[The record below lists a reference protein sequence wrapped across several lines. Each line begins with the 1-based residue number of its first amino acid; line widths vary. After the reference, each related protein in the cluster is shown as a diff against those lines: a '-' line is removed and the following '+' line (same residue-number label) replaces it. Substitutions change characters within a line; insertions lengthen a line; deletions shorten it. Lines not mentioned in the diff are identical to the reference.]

1 MPTVCLVRNCSTT
14 YLSAPNVR
22 LHYLPGEQ
30 HRRALWLRAID
41 RDGPDDI
48 GDRVGH
54 LCSNH
59 FLPGD
64 YETNIQVRQSLGLDT
79 EHARLKSDAVPT
91 QNLWFN
97 SPPRK
102 RRRSE
107 RTNLTPHPHEP
118 FIPRA
123 FKSRTGG
130 DKEVKVCHWLREDF
144 SLDQSLSVVL
154 PRAWRNP
161 RALCH
166 AHRAAGHR
174 SCPLARRRPP
184 RLPTLP
190 PLKARSSG
198 GPGCSLVL
206 AEELF
211 HLGHDGVVG
220 SRGGRRGLVDDTGPM
235 AWAARCGGGRCC
247 GGRRGG
253 GFDGGGCG
261 SRCGGTVFGR
271 PGWLDGGQGSGS
283 QEVRA
288 ACPQG
293 LDRCRHVVREG
304 LCLQQVRMESTCFVG
319 FQMYYRDP
327 AQPAGVRRS
336 QDPWRRRLRVA
347 TEREW
352 DLVVGLARRW
362 SGLMLPT
369 PAGNE
374 VDRPSF
380 LPRRPRGHGVAG
392 GPTPGRSPG
401 RRRTRSVVRG
411 LRRGR
416 PCLVPRCCCGR
427 PCPVPR
433 RPAGCRARGTCGAR
447 AALARSAVRPSPVLT
462 PPWAAA
468 PRVWSTGPLGSSRP
482 GAWPVR
488 WASWVWPPGAVSPR
502 RHPV

>member
-1 MPTVCLVRNCSTT
+1 
-14 YLSAPNVR
+14 
-22 LHYLPGEQ
+22 
-30 HRRALWLRAID
+30 
-41 RDGPDDI
+41 
-48 GDRVGH
+48 
-54 LCSNH
+54 
-59 FLPGD
+59 
-64 YETNIQVRQSLGLDT
+64 
-79 EHARLKSDAVPT
+79 
-91 QNLWFN
+91 
-97 SPPRK
+97 
-102 RRRSE
+102 
-107 RTNLTPHPHEP
+107 
-118 FIPRA
+118 
-123 FKSRTGG
+123 
-130 DKEVKVCHWLREDF
+130 
-144 SLDQSLSVVL
+144 
-154 PRAWRNP
+154 
-161 RALCH
+161 
-166 AHRAAGHR
+166 
-174 SCPLARRRPP
+174 
-184 RLPTLP
+184 
-190 PLKARSSG
+190 
-198 GPGCSLVL
+198 
-206 AEELF
+206 
-211 HLGHDGVVG
+211 
-220 SRGGRRGLVDDTGPM
+220 M

-253 GFDGGGCG
+253 GFDNSGCG

-288 ACPQG
+288 ACPQS

-304 LCLQQVRMESTCFVG
+304 LCLQQIRMESTCFVG

-392 GPTPGRSPG
+392 GPTPGRFPG

-433 RPAGCRARGTCGAR
+433 RPTGCRARGTCGAR

-462 PPWAAA
+462 PPWAAT

-488 WASWVWPPGAVSPR
+488 CAKINGGARPNVSGVVSDDPDDQFARSSPPSASPTRPVMLPASSPDGLDARGGASLQSLRSLLLDALERISFLTEEVAFLSEDNARLR
-502 RHPV
+502 REQRQQAELQASSIACLRADVRSLRDVLGKRARTDAGSSGRAL